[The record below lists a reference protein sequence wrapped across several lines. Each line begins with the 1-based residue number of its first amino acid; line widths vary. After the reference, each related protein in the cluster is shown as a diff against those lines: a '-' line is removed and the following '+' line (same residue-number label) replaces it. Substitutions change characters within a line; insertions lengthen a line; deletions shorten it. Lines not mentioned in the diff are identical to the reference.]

1 MVRWIAAIGL
11 VLGCQTHERNAPRV
25 ETGSGSVSASDARA
39 NEPVEARADARVKV
53 DEPVDTPDPGKQ
65 IAELGAVPAWQA
77 VVDRTLYLE
86 RRGQKGVVYGVL
98 GPAITSVAGS
108 AAGSGS
114 GSGAIAPS
122 PTPYTW
128 LVDETEGNGA
138 LAIPVQLGKTTG
150 KEGDRVA
157 IAGAW
162 ALDDTK
168 HWFWKSTTITA
179 LPAAPPSKAKDPPA
193 TPGHAIANGDLPAGA
208 RPISLAKETEA
219 AYFTVVGGT
228 PAVDGDGWLVAD
240 ELGNPPYAL
249 LNMPGERA
257 SYGGQD
263 LRTADERWVLKRG
276 QTYWVRIGPV
286 HKHGPD
292 KPATINART
301 APVRVK

>member
-1 MVRWIAAIGL
+1 MVRRIAAIAL
-11 VLGCQTHERNAPRV
+11 VLGCQTHEHAPRV
-25 ETGSGSVSASDARA
+25 ETGSGSASASDGRA
-39 NEPVEARADARVKV
+39 DEPAEVRADARVKV
-53 DEPVDTPDPGKQ
+53 DEPADTPDPGKQ
-65 IAELGAVPAWQA
+65 LAELGAVPAWQA

-98 GPAITSVAGS
+98 GPAAVVA

-114 GSGAIAPS
+114 AGSGSAAEPATA
-122 PTPYTW
+122 TPYTW

-138 LAIPVQLGKTTG
+138 LAIRVQLATPA
-150 KEGDRVA
+150 KEGERVA
-157 IAGAW
+157 VAGAW

-168 HWFWKSTTITA
+168 HWFWKATAVTA

-193 TPGHAIANGDLPAGA
+193 TPGHAIATGDLPAGV
-208 RPISLAKETEA
+208 RPISRAKETEA

-257 SYGGQD
+257 SYGAQD
-263 LRTADERWVLKRG
+263 LRTADERWALKRG

-286 HKHGPD
+286 HEHKD

-301 APVRVK
+301 APVRVN